1 MTRKTRILLVDDN
14 EDNLDLLSRRLAKK
28 DFEVVAVDSA
38 LDALNCIEEQPAFDL
53 VLLDIMM
60 PVMSGTEALK
70 KIRMQHSSSELPVI
84 MATAKNQSGDII
96 EALSLGAND
105 YVTKPVD
112 FPVLL
117 ARIETQLSLRSAHCE
132 IKQLVRKLE
141 DRNSFIREV
150 FGRFMHDDIVD
161 ELLNQPEALKLGGDV
176 KNVSILYADLRDFT
190 ASCASLNPQ
199 QTVDYLNNYLGV
211 MSKVI
216 EDHRG
221 TVNEFYGDGIL
232 AYFGAPVDD
241 TYHALNAV
249 KCAIAMQLEIPK
261 INTTN
266 QQQGLPPI
274 AMGIGINSGDVIVG
288 NVGSEKHT
296 KYGVIGSEVNLA
308 ARIESQTMAGQILV
322 SKSTC
327 QATQAH
333 FQYTDAKQISLKGFD
348 QPQLVHEVL
357 VNK

>member
-1 MTRKTRILLVDDN
+1 MSKKTRILIVDDN
-14 EDNLDLLSRRLAKK
+14 EDNLDLLSRRLVKK
-28 DFEVVAVDSA
+28 GFDVVAVDSA
-38 LDALNCIEEQPAFDL
+38 LDALTCIEDLPAFDL

-60 PVMSGTEALK
+60 PVMSGTEALQ
-70 KIRMQHSSSELPVI
+70 KIRLQHSSSELPVI

-96 EALSLGAND
+96 ESLSLGAND

-141 DRNSFIREV
+141 DRNNFIREV

-161 ELLNQPEALKLGGDV
+161 ELLNQPDALRLGGDV

-190 ASCASLNPQ
+190 ASSASLNPK
-199 QTVDYLNNYLGV
+199 QTVHYLNNYLGV
-211 MSKVI
+211 MSKVV

-241 TYHALNAV
+241 EYHALNAI
-249 KCAIAMQLEIPK
+249 KCAIAMQKAVPQ
-261 INTTN
+261 INAIN
-266 QQQGLPPI
+266 LQQGLPPI
-274 AMGIGINSGDVIVG
+274 AMGIGINSGDVVVG

-308 ARIESQTMAGQILV
+308 ARIESQSMAGQVLV
-322 SKSTC
+322 SQSTFE
-327 QATQAH
+327 ATQAH
-333 FQYTDAKQISLKGFD
+333 FHFADSQQATLKGFE
-348 QPQLVHEVL
+348 QPQLIHEVL
-357 VNK
+357 IS